1 MIKAIDKKLVRDLW
15 RMRGQVFAIIIVIA
29 AGVATFVMSL
39 STLESLKG
47 AQAGYY
53 EEYRFAEAFISLKR
67 APASLVSRI
76 EAVSGV
82 ERAEARVV
90 AAASIDLLDFNGF
103 KDPVTARLVS
113 IPDNGQ
119 PLMNAL
125 FLREGR
131 LVESGRDDEV
141 VVSETFAKAH
151 GLKPNDKLRTTI
163 NGRQR
168 SLTITGIAL
177 SPEFI
182 YQIRPGALIPDFE
195 RFATLWM
202 GRTPLSMAY
211 DMEGAFNDVVMRLST
226 GANLEE
232 VIDSLDTLIEPYG
245 GLGAYGRDDQLSH
258 RYLSEEFKSLK
269 RMAWI
274 FPVIFLAVA
283 AFLLNVVVGR
293 MVGTQREQIALLK
306 AFGYTNLDVALHY
319 LRMVFIVVILGV
331 IIGVA
336 SGVWLGNGLSN
347 MYMRFYN
354 FPFLDYTLT
363 MPVVTWAVAVSIASA
378 TAGTIFAVRRAALLS
393 PAEAM
398 RPEPPASYREALVE
412 RAGLKWLFS
421 QSGRMILRHLER
433 RPVKSL
439 LTITG
444 IALSCAILIMGDFF
458 GASVDYMVEV
468 SYSMAAHEDLT
479 VSFTEPASMKAVHEL
494 KSMKGVHYVE
504 PFRAVP
510 ARLSFGHRSYRTV
523 VQGLKSDARLHQ
535 LLDKYLE
542 PIELPEEGVVLTDH
556 LAKIL
561 AIKPGETLTIE
572 ALEGSRPVRE
582 VQVVRLV
589 KEYIGVSAYME
600 LGALNRLMREG
611 SSLSGAYLFTDPAF
625 RDDINERL
633 KNMPRVAGTVN
644 IRDQIK
650 NFYDT
655 MGEQV
660 FIFTFFMII
669 LAGTI
674 TFGVV
679 YNSARIALSERSREL
694 ASLRVLGFT
703 RAEISYILLGELAV
717 LTGLAIPL
725 GFLFGRLLC
734 MFMIANLQ
742 SDLFRIPLVME
753 ARTYAFAT
761 LVVVVSAVLSSLIV
775 RRRLD
780 HLDLVEVLK
789 TKE

>member
-1 MIKAIDKKLVRDLW
+1 MKAIDRKLVRDLW
-15 RMRGQVFAIIIVIA
+15 RMRGQAFAIILVIA

-39 STLESLKG
+39 STLDSLSG
-47 AQAGYY
+47 ARASYY
-53 EEYRFAEAFISLKR
+53 EEYRFADAFVSLKR
-67 APASLVSRI
+67 APASLIRRI
-76 EAVSGV
+76 EAIEGV
-82 ERAEARVV
+82 ERAEARVM
-90 AAASIDLLDFNGF
+90 AAASIDLEQLRGF
-103 KDPVTARLVS
+103 KDPITARLVS
-113 IPDNGQ
+113 IPDSGE
-119 PLMNAL
+119 PLLNAL

-151 GLKPNDKLRTTI
+151 RLTPGDKLRTTI

-168 SLTITGIAL
+168 ALTIVGVAL

-182 YQIRPGALIPDFE
+182 YQIRPGALIPDFK
-195 RFATLWM
+195 RYATLWM

-211 DMEGAFNDVVMRLST
+211 DMEGAFNDVVMKLSI
-226 GANLEE
+226 GANLSD
-232 VIDSLDTLIEPYG
+232 VIDRLDSLIEPYG
-245 GLGAYGRDDQLSH
+245 GLGAYGRVDQLSH
-258 RYLSEEFKSLK
+258 RYLSEEFRQLK
-269 RMAWI
+269 QMAWL
-274 FPVIFLAVA
+274 FPVIFLGVA

-306 AFGYTNLDVALHY
+306 AFGYSNLDVALHY
-319 LRMVFIVVILGV
+319 LRLVFIVVILGV
-331 IIGVA
+331 IAGVA
-336 SGVWLGNGLSN
+336 AGAWLGNGMSM

-363 MPVVTWAVAVSIASA
+363 LLIILEAVVVSFASA
-378 TAGTIFAVRRAALLS
+378 TLGTIFAVRRAALLS

-398 RPEPPASYREALVE
+398 RPEPPARYRETLVE

-433 RPVKSL
+433 RPIKSL

-444 IALSCAILIMGDFF
+444 IALSCAILMLGNFF
-458 GASVDYMVEV
+458 SGAVDYMVEV
-468 SYSMAAHEDLT
+468 QYSMAAHEDIM
-479 VSFTEPASMKAVHEL
+479 VSFTEPASMRAVHEL
-494 KSMKGVHYVE
+494 NSMEGVHYVE

-510 ARLSFGHRSYRTV
+510 AKLSFGHRSYRTA
-523 VQGLKSDARLHQ
+523 VQGLKADATLHT
-535 LLDKYLE
+535 LLDKELE
-542 PIELPEEGVVLTDH
+542 PIELPEEGVVLTDY

-561 AIKPGETLTIE
+561 AIRPGQTLTIE

-582 VQVVRLV
+582 VEVVKLV
-589 KEYIGVSAYME
+589 KEFIGVSAYME

-611 SSLSGAYLFTDPAF
+611 NSTSGAYLFIDPAYS
-625 RDDINERL
+625 DDINERL

-644 IRDQIK
+644 VRDLIR

-660 FIFTFFMII
+660 NIFTFFIII

-717 LTGLAIPL
+717 LTFLAIPL
-725 GFLFGRLLC
+725 GFLIGKWLC
-734 MFMIANLQ
+734 IFMTRNLQ
-742 SDLFRIPLVME
+742 SDLFRVPLVLE
-753 ARTYAFAT
+753 PRAYAFST
-761 LVVVVSAVLSSLIV
+761 LVVVVSAVISSLIV

>member
-1 MIKAIDKKLVRDLW
+1 MKAIDKKLFRDLW
-15 RMRGQVFAIIIVIA
+15 RMRGQAFAIILVIA

-39 STLESLKG
+39 STLDSLSS
-47 AQAGYY
+47 ARAGYY
-53 EEYRFAEAFISLKR
+53 EEYRFAEAFVSLKR
-67 APASLVSRI
+67 APVSLISRI
-76 EAVSGV
+76 EAIEGV

-90 AAASIDLLDFNGF
+90 AAASIDLMELTGF

-119 PLMNAL
+119 SLLNRL

-141 VVSETFAKAH
+141 VVSETFARAH
-151 GLKPNDKLRTTI
+151 KLKPGDKLRTTI
-163 NGRQR
+163 NGRQGALR
-168 SLTITGIAL
+168 IVGIAL

-182 YQIRPGALIPDFE
+182 YQIRPGALIPDFK

-211 DMEGAFNDVVMRLST
+211 DMEGAFNDVVMKLST
-226 GANLEE
+226 GANLAE
-232 VIDSLDTLIEPYG
+232 VIDRLDTLIEPYG
-245 GLGAYGRDDQLSH
+245 GLGAYGRVDQLSH
-258 RYLSEEFKSLK
+258 RYLSEEFKQLK
-269 RMAWI
+269 QMAWI
-274 FPVIFLAVA
+274 FPVIFLGVA

-293 MVGTQREQIALLK
+293 MVNTQREQIALLK
-306 AFGYTNLDVALHY
+306 AFGYSNLDVALHY
-319 LRMVFIVVILGV
+319 LRLVFIIVILGV
-331 IIGVA
+331 IAGVA
-336 SGVWLGNGLSN
+336 VGAWLGMGMSN

-363 MPVVTWAVAVSIASA
+363 TLVILWALAVSFISA
-378 TAGTIFAVRRAALLS
+378 MAGTIFAVRRAALLS

-398 RPEPPASYREALVE
+398 RPEPPAKYRETLVE
-412 RAGLKWLFS
+412 RAGLKRLFS

-433 RPVKSL
+433 RPIKSL

-444 IALSCAILIMGDFF
+444 IALSCAILILGNFF
-458 GASVDYMVEV
+458 GGSVDYMVEV
-468 SYSMAAHEDLT
+468 QYSMAAHEDIT
-479 VSFTEPASMKAVHEL
+479 VSFTEPVSMKAAHEL
-494 KSMKGVHYVE
+494 KSMEGVHYVE
-504 PFRAVP
+504 PFRVVP
-510 ARLSFGHRSYRTV
+510 ARLSFGHRSYRTTLR
-523 VQGLKSDARLHQ
+523 GMKAGATLHT
-535 LLDKYLE
+535 LLDSELE
-542 PIELPEEGVVLTDH
+542 PIDLPEEGVVLTDH
-556 LAKIL
+556 LSKIL
-561 AIKPGETLTIE
+561 AIRPGETLTIE
-572 ALEGSRPVRE
+572 ALEGSRPKRE
-582 VQVVRLV
+582 VQVVKLV

-611 SSLSGAYLFTDPAF
+611 NSLSGAYLFTDPAY

-633 KNMPRVAGTVN
+633 KNMPRVAGIVN

-660 FIFTFFMII
+660 FIFTFFMIM

-703 RAEISYILLGELAV
+703 RAEISYILLGELAI
-717 LTGLAIPL
+717 LTMLAIPF
-725 GFLFGRLLC
+725 GFLIGQWLC
-734 MFMIANLQ
+734 AFMTKNLQ
-742 SDLFRIPLVME
+742 SDLFRIPLVLE
-753 ARTYAFAT
+753 PRTYAFAT
-761 LVVVVSAVLSSLIV
+761 LVVVVSAVISSLIV

>member
-1 MIKAIDKKLVRDLW
+1 MKAIDKKLIRDLW
-15 RMRGQVFAIIIVIA
+15 RMRGQAFAIILVIA

-39 STLESLKG
+39 STLDSLTG

-53 EEYRFAEAFISLKR
+53 EEYRFAEAFVSLKR
-67 APASLVSRI
+67 APVSLISRI
-76 EAVSGV
+76 EAIDGV
-82 ERAEARVV
+82 ERAEARVL
-90 AAASIDLLDFNGF
+90 AAASVDLKGLTGF

-113 IPDNGQ
+113 IPDKGE
-119 PLMNAL
+119 PLLNAL

-141 VVSETFAKAH
+141 VLSETFARAH
-151 GLKPNDKLRTTI
+151 KLKPGDKLRTTI

-168 SLTITGIAL
+168 ALRIVGIAL

-182 YQIRPGALIPDFE
+182 YQIRPGALIPDFK

-211 DMEGAFNDVVMRLST
+211 DMEGAFNDVVIKLST
-226 GANLEE
+226 GANFDD
-232 VIDSLDTLIEPYG
+232 VIDALDILIEPYG

-269 RMAWI
+269 QMAWI

-306 AFGYTNLDVALHY
+306 AFGYTNLDVAFHY
-319 LRMVFIVVILGV
+319 LRLVFIVVTLGV
-331 IIGVA
+331 IAGIIA
-336 SGVWLGNGLSN
+336 GVWLGNGMSN

-363 MPVVTWAVAVSIASA
+363 TLVILWAVVVSFLSA
-378 TAGTIFAVRRAALLS
+378 TLGTIFAVRRAALLS

-398 RPEPPASYREALVE
+398 RPEPPATYRETLVE

-444 IALSCAILIMGDFF
+444 IALSCAILMLGNFF
-458 GASVDYMVEV
+458 SGAVDYMVEV
-468 SYSMAAHEDLT
+468 SYGMAAHEDIT
-479 VSFTEPASMKAVHEL
+479 VSFTEPTSMKAVHEL
-494 KSMKGVHYVE
+494 KSLRGVHYVE

-523 VQGLKSDARLHQ
+523 LRGIKQEATLHT
-535 LLDKYLE
+535 LLDKELR
-542 PIELPEEGVVLTDH
+542 PIKLPDEGVVLTDH

-561 AIKPGETLTIE
+561 AISPGETLTIE

-582 VQVVRLV
+582 VEVVKLV

-611 SSLSGAYLFTDPAF
+611 NSLSGAYLFTDPAH

-633 KNMPRVAGTVN
+633 KNMPRVAGSVN

-717 LTGLAIPL
+717 LTGLAIPF
-725 GFLFGRLLC
+725 GFIIGKWLC
-734 MFMIANLQ
+734 IFMTRNLQ
-742 SDLFRIPLVME
+742 SDLFRMPLVLE
-753 ARTYAFAT
+753 PRAYAFST
-761 LVVVVSAVLSSLIV
+761 LVVVVSAIISALIV

-789 TKE
+789 TKD